1 MSLTPASVWPCFPFL
16 THSFFTFLDYIKL
29 LAVVGPLSIQFL
41 MPEALAWRPA
51 PPQLPLGRLP
61 IYSLTHLF
69 LIPSYH
75 LLQHLSVVLFCL
87 LQ

>member
-16 THSFFTFLDYIKL
+16 THSFTFLDYIKL
-29 LAVVGPLSIQFL
+29 LAVVGLLSIQLL

-51 PPQLPLGRLP
+51 PHQLSLGRLP
-61 IYSLTHLF
+61 IYSFTHLF

-75 LLQHLSVVLFCL
+75 LLQHSSVVLFCL